1 MSISPVIYLTSLEGL
16 GIDGCSKEGE
26 YFIGVCFCFVLFKEG
41 HRNNNDFGTYHLL
54 ALSYLG
60 RGKSHYLSSISSENT
75 RTCAMSFGRITI
87 NSLRTW

>member
-60 RGKSHYLSSISSENT
+60 RGKKVTTYLRYLLKIQGLVQCLLE
-75 RTCAMSFGRITI
+75 G
-87 NSLRTW
+87 LL